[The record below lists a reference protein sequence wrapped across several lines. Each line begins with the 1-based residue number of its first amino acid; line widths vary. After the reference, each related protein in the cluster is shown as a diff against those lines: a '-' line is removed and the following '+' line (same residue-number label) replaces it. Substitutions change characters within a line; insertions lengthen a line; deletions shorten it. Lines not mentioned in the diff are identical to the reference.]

1 MEVENG
7 DVFFWN
13 RDWRENIWKLFV
25 EGWAGRWTGIT
36 LRGPWTQTTFYLIVS
51 GLKNVFS
58 CPNLREAD
66 I

>member
-13 RDWRENIWKLFV
+13 RDWRENSWKLFG

-36 LRGPWTQTTFYLIVS
+36 LRGPWMQTTFYLIES
-51 GLKNVFS
+51 GLKNAF
-58 CPNLREAD
+58 
-66 I
+66 